1 MVKLIDEYQFQVA
14 RCTEV
19 AVVLSGTILKD
30 ISGAA
35 ANLMNYRV
43 LCTHFPFIPK
53 SARIVGSQF

>member
-30 ISGAA
+30 ISSTTV
-35 ANLMNYRV
+35 NLMNYRV
-43 LCTHFPFIPK
+43 L
-53 SARIVGSQF
+53 GSDYVHILLLYPNQEG